1 MIWGNLYRKRCQLL
15 NVELHPQCH
24 KPSYWGWFS
33 KPIYGNMRMV
43 SGIGCSTLLGLLC
56 LTFGF
61 PRDITNKSM
70 GFTHQQ
76 TSLGGLTYSGFEMIW
91 NLVWLGLESS
101 MITAHWSGMRA
112 KESRR
117 FCDRPRVIIWNWPGN
132 SVPVRLRTD
141 RTSKW
146 APTVN
151 ASFGVKRRL
160 DFLLDPSGHFHRNCP
175 VPGRKE
181 AP

>member
-24 KPSYWGWFS
+24 KPSHWGWFS

-132 SVPVRLRTD
+132 SVPVRLRRD

-160 DFLLDPSGHFHRNCP
+160 DFLLDPSGHFHRNCR